1 MRAVTRPLSEFVD
14 DAPDLNDIAA
24 RYAER
29 LSRQNDTEI
38 ILTSDDAF
46 SESFLAENGARIR
59 ALSIE
64 VPSLESV
71 FLTLTGRDIRDK
83 AADAR
88 EQTKAF
94 GKIGGEHTG

>member
-1 MRAVTRPLSEFVD
+1 
-14 DAPDLNDIAA
+14 
-24 RYAER
+24 
-29 LSRQNDTEI
+29 
-38 ILTSDDAF
+38 
-46 SESFLAENGARIR
+46 LAENGARIR

-83 AADAR
+83 EIGAR

-94 GKIGGEHTG
+94 GKIGGEHTR